1 MGLSNNLLVST
12 ETCEHCALIMRYIFR
27 ILALLAGSVAVYAIW
42 RDLKNSYSASAPLGR
57 LWYEHS
63 PTSLQASESIISR
76 YVDPCGLITALDC
89 SPFLWHPIIATILGW
104 PAALVMVGFCIIFW
118 TIGGL
123 FDSHALQRKKR
134 SRGLKRSGEK

>member
-1 MGLSNNLLVST
+1 MGVSNNLLVST
-12 ETCEHCALIMRYIFR
+12 ETCEHYALIMRYIFR

-42 RDLKNSYSASAPLGR
+42 RDLNNSYSASAPLGR

-118 TIGGL
+118 AIGGL
-123 FDSHALQRKKR
+123 FDSHALPRKKS